1 MQTIVYFSIVIPNK
15 TGEGA
20 KVLDALKTAG
30 VNLIALWGYPLPKGK
45 TAQLDIAPGDP
56 KAFIKTIKQ
65 LGLDPGVQK
74 TAFHLEGEDRP
85 GVMAEVFA
93 KLAVAGIS
101 VHAAQAVCAGA
112 GRFGA
117 LIQVADADLKQAKKI
132 LASV

>member
-20 KVLDALKTAG
+20 KVLDALKSAG
-30 VNLIALWGYPLPKGK
+30 LNLIALWGYPLKGK
-45 TAQLDIAPGDP
+45 NAVLDIAPSDP
-56 KAFIKTIKQ
+56 KAFIKTVKQ

-93 KLAVAGIS
+93 KLSVAGVS

-132 LASV
+132 LASM